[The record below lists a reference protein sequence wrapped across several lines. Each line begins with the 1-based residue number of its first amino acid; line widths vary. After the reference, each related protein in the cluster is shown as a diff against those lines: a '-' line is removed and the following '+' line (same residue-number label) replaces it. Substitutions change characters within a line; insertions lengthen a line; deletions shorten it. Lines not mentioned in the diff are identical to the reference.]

1 MSQYV
6 LTQMADKTSVLR
18 QGTPAPAHWFIST
31 RVFSCVDPI
40 LMHILLYYSDLFHSG
55 FAVTMCVKE
64 RRYSRGLAREEAG
77 IPLLGQLSLHSMVRQ
92 NPEVFYGEFALA
104 MCVKSN
110 QRRLVK
116 WYSCDVM
123 GSTWRGWLACLLQNP
138 ESPWRGRLHCD
149 MRLNNRWMKEA
160 KNGNHVSIHV
170 MSVDFC
176 LTWSLYSYWRFDAC
190 HNEADS
196 LSLLWAILWPQVIV
210 R

>member
-6 LTQMADKTSVLR
+6 LTQIADKTSVLR

-116 WYSCDVM
+116 WVFM
-123 GSTWRGWLACLLQNP
+123 WRDGKHVKRLAGVSAA
-138 ESPWRGRLHCD
+138 ESR
-149 MRLNNRWMKEA
+149 K
-160 KNGNHVSIHV
+160 S
-170 MSVDFC
+170 
-176 LTWSLYSYWRFDAC
+176 LTGTIALRYASK
-190 HNEADS
+190 
-196 LSLLWAILWPQVIV
+196 
-210 R
+210 